1 MLPTCLFILH
11 VEPADGSSS
20 RKNLIPSYWVGSLD
34 RLPTD
39 VHACNPVRI
48 RFEAAS
54 HAPEVSP
61 VPAVLAADVS
71 ASWAGLTRVLGWNLN
86 QRYSELQ
93 GFVAERM
100 PEEAVGYTIRLSS
113 ALTAHFA
120 FQSSKLVEAFDGDC
134 CVVLFGE
141 VGQLFGEEP
150 SVCANVASLSSTE
163 PLEFESCFASMPVLV
178 SVLLQFRS
186 TVFVSDLSQRDR
198 SPKVELLQNPASPL
212 VHHGYSN
219 AIGVL
224 VYADHILRDLW
235 SWRSL
240 LEQHEETVAPGHQ
253 NTCGVPTICY
263 VRLEAKVCAILLR
276 WKAEA
281 FMVATYRQDW
291 MPMLGGLPREE
302 AFIESYCWSVNLV

>member
-1 MLPTCLFILH
+1 MLPTSLFILH
-11 VEPADGSSS
+11 VEPADGGSS
-20 RKNLIPSYWVGSLD
+20 RKKLILSYWVGSLD
-34 RLPTD
+34 RLLTD
-39 VHACNPVRI
+39 VHACDTIRI
-48 RFEAAS
+48 RFEAA
-54 HAPEVSP
+54 PYTTEVSP
-61 VPAVLAADVS
+61 ILPILAAHMS
-71 ASWAGLTRVLGWNLN
+71 TSGACLARVFGWNLHY
-86 QRYSELQ
+86 RYAKLGGLVGERVAEESIGYSIRFSSTLTTHLPSSSSEL
-93 GFVAERM
+93 
-100 PEEAVGYTIRLSS
+100 
-113 ALTAHFA
+113 
-120 FQSSKLVEAFDGDC
+120 VEPFDGDA
-134 CVVLFGE
+134 CVVRSSE
-141 VGQLFGEEP
+141 VGQLFGEKP
-150 SVCANVASLSSTE
+150 SVCAHIASLSSTE